1 MPTFVGKFKGPWRF
15 CTFCSELGRPMGT
28 KSHISKALPASI
40 MTTGIGLIVLQRDT
54 FRTGCVYLNF
64 PGHFHYVSQHK
75 STADD
80 KFLHG
85 ERRRGDSGALCY
97 HILFYSPLFY
107 MEALVCESSFHVWEK
122 SICNGSVQ
130 ALFSP
135 DSMPKG
141 SFLFSHVL
149 RLFLPLSQ
157 NIGDRKSR
165 SLASSLWA
173 FASIFHMHYETPLIK
188 FQVYAMT
195 RPPSIC
201 NKCLFFPRF
210 SHLPSVFR
218 AFSGGC
224 RLDESDFMPV
234 SKPKVFYL

>member
-1 MPTFVGKFKGPWRF
+1 MF
-15 CTFCSELGRPMGT
+15 S
-28 KSHISKALPASI
+28 
-40 MTTGIGLIVLQRDT
+40 
-54 FRTGCVYLNF
+54 
-64 PGHFHYVSQHK
+64 
-75 STADD
+75 STADG

-85 ERRRGDSGALCY
+85 ERRRGDLGALCY
-97 HILFYSPLFY
+97 HILFHSPLFH

-122 SICNGSVQ
+122 SICNGSAQ

-135 DSMPKG
+135 HSMPRG

-149 RLFLPLSQ
+149 RLFLSLSQ
-157 NIGDRKSR
+157 NTGDRKSR

-210 SHLPSVFR
+210 SHLLSVFR
-218 AFSGGC
+218 AFSRGADWTNQTLC
-224 RLDESDFMPV
+224 LFQSPRCFIYRE
-234 SKPKVFYL
+234 KVH